1 MFWNRLKQNN
11 YFLFDFFIFI
21 FFLHYGF
28 LFLTIGMLLQDKI
41 CRNLYNQSEHFCQH
55 INENRFDS
63 NRTELRNEI
72 LAYTASFQNYNFSR
86 IFGFSNLFLD
96 LFGPFSMLFFFFG
109 ALCFDCE
116 RSNLLRSIPLF
127 LWSLFFGSFLDRF
140 PSATKFIFVWLNLI
154 EIFVIAFYALNVIF
168 FDLNPFYLL
177 LANLS
182 IFITGDITS
191 IFVGFNRFVILNTTE
206 PNRYIRF
213 TFFQIS
219 MIIAPS
225 IGIFLGGHCLWFET
239 GKKQLRN
246 YLLNLEIALGI
257 IIVSLL
263 MISLINFNKPESVK
277 RKNQETILEEDEN
290 KNIID
295 QDELDQNEENSSNRS
310 KECCGF
316 RETIKYLFNLNNVSE
331 TFQCFIKHRENQARA
346 KIFIL
351 VTILLLYFIE
361 FIGIDSIFLQ
371 FSQQAYQFDVQTY
384 SNVLIFIK
392 TVPTI
397 ILLISSYVLINRFNL
412 SDCSLLALT
421 FISGFISQVLIGTFP
436 NVKIYLGAII
446 IGSFFGLGSIVIKTK
461 ISKLI
466 DSDEIGKIF
475 SVISTL
481 ESLAPPWATLIFTT
495 IFSASIDH
503 YPTLIFHLASFIS
516 VICLSLALFQ
526 ELFVYA

>member
-28 LFLTIGMLLQDKI
+28 LLLTIGMLLQDKI
-41 CRNLYNQSEHFCQH
+41 CHNLYNQSEHFCQH

-72 LAYTASFQNYNFSR
+72 LAYTASFQNYN
-86 IFGFSNLFLD
+86 
-96 LFGPFSMLFFFFG
+96 
-109 ALCFDCE
+109 
-116 RSNLLRSIPLF
+116 NLLRSIPLF

-295 QDELDQNEENSSNRS
+295 QDELDQNEENSSDRS

-392 TVPTI
+392 TVPTF
-397 ILLISSYVLINRFNL
+397 IL
-412 SDCSLLALT
+412 
-421 FISGFISQVLIGTFP
+421 
-436 NVKIYLGAII
+436 
-446 IGSFFGLGSIVIKTK
+446 
-461 ISKLI
+461 
-466 DSDEIGKIF
+466 
-475 SVISTL
+475 
-481 ESLAPPWATLIFTT
+481 
-495 IFSASIDH
+495 
-503 YPTLIFHLASFIS
+503 
-516 VICLSLALFQ
+516 
-526 ELFVYA
+526 